1 MAVFKIQGI
10 VAVLFLIFS
19 QKCKKMI
26 FQKTMS
32 SRESWYLSEAK
43 TLQKA
48 AVKWKELAKID
59 GKLMSKWVDN
69 ENGKCHKIITQD
81 QFPVNE
87 NAIEVEKFLDEE
99 YSKSMNTVQYKPVS
113 YLPSDTFL
121 QLGLFAKE
129 DIPKGSVIEGV
140 AGFLAEIGDDEI
152 VNGYNDVS
160 ILYSRL
166 RNTQWMMLGPVSF
179 INAACKSNVEYR
191 QKNKIVYCIATKDIS
206 MDQELTVFYHRH
218 YFGLFNA
225 EYLCPFKTEHGDPF
239 PYISKSFSSILNSVC
254 LMYPSIVLLTDVS
267 HKQIKFPQKRKMV
280 ARVCNDFK
288 HNQKTIE
295 GLKVIE
301 ESLRR
306 ANKYDVQKDAF
317 SEKHV

>member
-1 MAVFKIQGI
+1 
-10 VAVLFLIFS
+10 
-19 QKCKKMI
+19 MI
-26 FQKTMS
+26 FQKNMS
-32 SRESWYLSEAK
+32 SRESWYPSEAK

-59 GKLMSKWVDN
+59 GKLTSKWVDN

-81 QFPVNE
+81 QFPVNK

-225 EYLCPFKTEHGDPF
+225 ECLCPFKTEHGDLF
-239 PYISKSFSSILNSVC
+239 PVIL
-254 LMYPSIVLLTDVS
+254 L
-267 HKQIKFPQKRKMV
+267 
-280 ARVCNDFK
+280 
-288 HNQKTIE
+288 
-295 GLKVIE
+295 
-301 ESLRR
+301 
-306 ANKYDVQKDAF
+306 
-317 SEKHV
+317 